1 MPYIYGYTSLQMHR
15 LLLEKFPMPTLSLL
29 NKIQQGGVDPLKV
42 LKTLYEKV
50 SFSRGCILMIDK
62 IYLKKSAQY

>member
-1 MPYIYGYTSLQMHR
+1 
-15 LLLEKFPMPTLSLL
+15 MPTLSLL